1 VRRYIRFLSF
11 YDKRTN
17 MDEKVKIVFDKEY
30 KIRALDPVKF
40 EKGEALEKEC
50 ANFVE
55 KISNFNEKVN
65 TLVDVLD
72 QHANRID
79 EQKLR
84 VSEFVGNGPWLR
96 SLIACV
102 TVQAIGLR
110 IAAEGE
116 ADQRIRQERALHTMI
131 NEKKAELDR
140 YATVVIMCLS
150 CVSRLDHS
158 NCRRV
163 AACLQVYIAVAV
175 P

>member
-1 VRRYIRFLSF
+1 
-11 YDKRTN
+11 

-40 EKGEALEKEC
+40 ERGEALEKEC

-84 VSEFVGNGPWLR
+84 VSEFVENGPWLR
-96 SLIACV
+96 SLIECV

-140 YATVVIMCLS
+140 YVTVISAL
-150 CVSRLDHS
+150 
-158 NCRRV
+158 
-163 AACLQVYIAVAV
+163 
-175 P
+175 